1 MKWGRIMSWLF
12 RSPPASADP
21 GRFDA
26 VLAQNIEAQHRAAD
40 AAEGVAQAAD
50 ENREHVEAVVGAFNA
65 RTAARVRDR
74 TQAPSSSGPRAVVNA
89 AIEQMKERAR
99 RAEEQSR

>member
-12 RSPPASADP
+12 RRPPELVDP

-26 VLAQNIEAQHRAAD
+26 VLAQNIEAQQRAAE

-50 ENREHVEAVVGAFNA
+50 ENREHVEAVVSAFNA
-65 RTAARVRDR
+65 RTAARVRHR
-74 TQAPSSSGPRAVVNA
+74 THEPPTSGPRAVVNA
-89 AIEQMKERAR
+89 AIEQMRERAH
-99 RAEEQSR
+99 RAEEKSR